1 MTPDERFKKWA
12 VFRRREARARA
23 RDAGSSAARR
33 ATHNFI
39 RSISRRLD
47 GLVPAIAGF
56 YAAHNSALCLT
67 VVVESFQL
75 KLLCGIFDRFIPV
88 VFRK

>member
-1 MTPDERFKKWA
+1 MGRVP
-12 VFRRREARARA
+12 
-23 RDAGSSAARR
+23 AARSARTRATPVPAPHAR

-88 VFRK
+88 VFRI